1 MDFGAYDY
9 IVLLIIAVSVLFGI
23 YKGFISSAGSILV
36 TIAAWGCAL
45 VFTDDVA
52 LFLQEKTD
60 FMEQIIH
67 YVQANEAITDLTLR
81 KTSIYVLSESEIAA
95 AIDSANL
102 PVFFKEHIALNIQN
116 EVFSAVE
123 ALGDYFDYTV
133 GAVVL
138 NIGCFVAILIGTLIA
153 ASIAKAALEAMFKLP
168 ALKYVDGLLG
178 GTFGVVRGVFF
189 VYIFFMLMP
198 VVLMVI
204 PESILTEFL
213 GDITESSIANVF
225 YENNILLKYIGG
237 FIKL

>member
-153 ASIAKAALEAMFKLP
+153 ASIAK
-168 ALKYVDGLLG
+168 YVDGLLG

-189 VYIFFMLMP
+189 VYTFFMLMP